1 MMYFKSRTGYCC
13 LVLLIISLSGL
24 CFGQSKELLSFPE
37 VRINLPDK
45 QFRSLLRVRGQKMT
59 LRDAELTIDGEQTR
73 IDDLHLRGKTTLSF
87 RRKSFS
93 VDLEEPVAIKM
104 GDHTAML
111 SKFDLLNLAM
121 DRNFWH
127 NRWSFLVMANLG
139 IFPPVNTYC
148 TLWINEE
155 PQGIY
160 LLTEKP
166 QHAMVA
172 LESPYMIRR
181 GTDSGIEKEYVK
193 TKSKEDI
200 KKYRRQYRSLYN
212 TGNLKAMELYDH
224 LGNAINTKSYFLW
237 VGFNYFVM
245 NGDYSDELFLYINP
259 SSGLYEVMA
268 WDYDDLFKESPHE
281 GKPAR
286 NEAYRDR
293 YLFSLEDRLDK
304 VIAADELVYSK
315 YGDALLG
322 MLAVTDSTLLAR
334 TSQQVLQELRVLNS
348 EPEIARASLY
358 LDSQPFI
365 IEDAAYDMERSMQFL
380 YYRRAVLLNSLK
392 QTIDGK
398 KGK

>member
-1 MMYFKSRTGYCC
+1 
-13 LVLLIISLSGL
+13 
-24 CFGQSKELLSFPE
+24 
-37 VRINLPDK
+37 
-45 QFRSLLRVRGQKMT
+45 
-59 LRDAELTIDGEQTR
+59 
-73 IDDLHLRGKTTLSF
+73 
-87 RRKSFS
+87 
-93 VDLEEPVAIKM
+93 
-104 GDHTAML
+104 
-111 SKFDLLNLAM
+111 
-121 DRNFWH
+121 
-127 NRWSFLVMANLG
+127 
-139 IFPPVNTYC
+139 
-148 TLWINEE
+148 
-155 PQGIY
+155 
-160 LLTEKP
+160 
-166 QHAMVA
+166 
-172 LESPYMIRR
+172 
-181 GTDSGIEKEYVK
+181 
-193 TKSKEDI
+193 
-200 KKYRRQYRSLYN
+200 
-212 TGNLKAMELYDH
+212 
-224 LGNAINTKSYFLW
+224 
-237 VGFNYFVM
+237 M